1 MPDEAAGRLIRLNRW
16 LREQV
21 RNRATAD
28 VVGTREADTV
38 AHGVGQQGRIEPGAI
53 KNAEHQSEVSALRIP
68 GRLEL
73 VAKRDLCWG
82 MRVAHRDLPFA
93 AGGRRFAACGEDR
106 AELLSRLFKS
116 QSPV

>member
-28 VVGTREADTV
+28 IVGTREADTV
-38 AHGVGQQGRIEPGAI
+38 AHGVGQQRRIEPGAI
-53 KNAEHQSEVSALRIP
+53 KNAEHQGEVGVLRIP

-73 VAKRDLCWG
+73 VAKRDLRRG
-82 MRVAHRDLPFA
+82 MRAAHRDLPFA
-93 AGGRRFAACGEDR
+93 AGRWRLAA
-106 AELLSRLFKS
+106 
-116 QSPV
+116 